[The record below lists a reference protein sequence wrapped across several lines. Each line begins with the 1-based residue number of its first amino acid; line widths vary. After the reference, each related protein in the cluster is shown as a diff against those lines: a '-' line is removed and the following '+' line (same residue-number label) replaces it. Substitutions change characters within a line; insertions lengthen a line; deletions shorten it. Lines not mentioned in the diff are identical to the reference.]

1 MKYKQYEKGVA
12 VMKLKKLTAV
22 VLSGVIAAGFVGC
35 GASKNQTAAVQ
46 ELFTDSTKISYSL
59 DYKEL
64 KDNSKNKTKTWRYG
78 MVSGNGLQGFV
89 ESGSPYEDTF
99 IFQNM
104 HFIMPNKN
112 IRTCPDTSKELETVK
127 QNIVKGKDI
136 TDDASYDDV
145 YSFHPGGQLRISMDG
160 KGAKDYHRL
169 H

>member
-1 MKYKQYEKGVA
+1 MR
-12 VMKLKKLTAV
+12 KLKKIMAL
-22 VLSGVIAAGFVGC
+22 VLSGAIAVSLAGC
-35 GASKNQTAAVQ
+35 GATQAQNSAVQ
-46 ELFTDSTKISYSL
+46 EIFTDDTKISYSL

-64 KDNSKNKTKTWRYG
+64 KDKSKNKTKTWREG

-112 IRTCPDTSKELETVK
+112 IRTCPDTSNELETVK
-127 QNIVKGKDI
+127 QSIVKGEDI
-136 TDDASYDDV
+136 TDDASYDEV

-160 KGAKDYHRL
+160 KGAKDYIRYTDFESSQVRQ
-169 H
+169 